1 MKRKIIL
8 TDDEKKL
15 EESLISGEFVDIG
28 QKDFEDIA
36 KSIKARQKDSV
47 LNIRINSD
55 DLKIIKQK
63 SKKLGVKYQS
73 FISELLHKVAH
84 S

>member
-63 SKKLGVKYQS
+63 SNKLGVKYQS

>member
-1 MKRKIIL
+1 MKRKIKL

-15 EESLISGEFVDIG
+15 EELLISGEFVDIG

-47 LNIRINSD
+47 LNIRINSE

-63 SKKLGVKYQS
+63 SSKLGVKYQS